1 MFFFLVQTEQ
11 GDIFKITMEVDE
23 DMVSAILFF
32 NVYRFYKWI
41 LTTQIFF
48 TFSRAGYW
56 NPHEVFWHCSCCGS
70 HVCPQDR
77 LSFYCLRIWK
87 SVCTFDQQIN
97 NYSILSKLQPTTLY
111 LEMLHLYIIFFFFKI
126 LRLLL
131 ISTLNWWLYLPDFT
145 VVVGCNSQFSA

>member
-32 NVYRFYKWI
+32 NCYRFYKRI
-41 LTTQIFF
+41 LATQMFF
-48 TFSRAGYW
+48 TFSHTGYW

-87 SVCTFDQQIN
+87 SVCTFDQPID
-97 NYSILSKLQPTTLY
+97 NYSILSKLQPTTRY
-111 LEMLHLYIIFFFFKI
+111 LDTHLYCLIYVTFVHGCFFQVFAVTFNFNIK
-126 LRLLL
+126 LLVVFAGL
-131 ISTLNWWLYLPDFT
+131 YFSCWL
-145 VVVGCNSQFSA
+145 